1 MQRNIQKSSR
11 HEQPHDTDPD
21 HADPGAYEAF
31 LSDVLF
37 GLGQPQKN
45 LPCKWLY
52 DEAGAHLFEEITQLP
67 EYYLTRTETA
77 LLRQTSPELASYLP
91 ELSVLIEPGSGSS
104 IKTRILLQA
113 LPQLR
118 QYIPLDISEEM
129 LLDTARQLQQDF
141 PSLVIKPLVYD
152 FAAQLPPVLRFEEH
166 SGRLVFFPGST
177 IGNFSPVEAQ
187 RLLRSFSALVRHN
200 GWLLLGVDMTE
211 DRKRLL
217 AAYNDSVGITAQFNK
232 NILARINRELGADF
246 DIDRFQHKAIFNSLE
261 SRVEMHLVSTQA
273 QAVNIAG
280 HLVIFEPGE
289 TIHTENCYKYS
300 VEMLEQLAH
309 HSGWKIMQQWGSE
322 REQSFRLILLRTS
335 E

>member
-1 MQRNIQKSSR
+1 ML
-11 HEQPHDTDPD
+11 HDTQTTKRHVPR
-21 HADPGAYEAF
+21 HADPIAHEAF

-37 GLGQPQKN
+37 GLGQPQKS

-77 LLRQTSPELASYLP
+77 LLRQTSKELAAYLP
-91 ELSVLIEPGSGSS
+91 DLRVLVEPGSGSS
-104 IKTRILLQA
+104 VKTRILLQA
-113 LPQLR
+113 LPQLS

-129 LLDTARQLQQDF
+129 LLETSRQLQQDF
-141 PSLVIKPLVYD
+141 PWLDIKPMVHD
-152 FAAQLPPVLRFEEH
+152 FTAQLPPVLRFDEQGE
-166 SGRLVFFPGST
+166 RMVFFPGST
-177 IGNFSPVEAQ
+177 IGNFSPTEAQ

-200 GWLLLGVDMTE
+200 GWLLLGVDMTQ

-217 AAYNDSVGITAQFNK
+217 AAYDDSAGVTAQFNR
-232 NILARINRELGADF
+232 NILVRINRELGTDF
-246 DIDRFQHKAIFNSLE
+246 DLDRFQHKAIFNSLE

-280 HLVIFEPGE
+280 HLVVFEPGE

-300 VEMLEQLAH
+300 MEKMEQLAH
-309 HSGWKIMQQWGSE
+309 VSGWKFM
-322 REQSFRLILLRTS
+322 REWSSDAEEKFRLILFKTM
-335 E
+335 